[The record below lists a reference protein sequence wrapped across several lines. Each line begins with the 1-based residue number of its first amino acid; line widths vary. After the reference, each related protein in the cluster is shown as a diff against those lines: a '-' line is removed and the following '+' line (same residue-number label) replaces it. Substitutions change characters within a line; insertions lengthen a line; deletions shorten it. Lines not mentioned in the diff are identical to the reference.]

1 LTLRA
6 IIVIPAR
13 LGSTRLPGK
22 ALLPIAGKPM
32 IAHVVERALEAA
44 VGPVV
49 LATESREIAD
59 IAIAVGATACLT
71 DRDHRCGTDRIGE
84 ALEKIDPSRRHDAVV
99 NLQGDQPFLEPQ
111 AIHSALALLA
121 DDVVDIA
128 TLAVPAGEEDAG
140 DPNAVKLVGSLCA
153 PRRIRALYFT
163 RAPAP
168 FGEGPRYK
176 HIGLYAFRRRA
187 LERFVEL
194 PPSALELR
202 ESLEQLRALEAGMR
216 IDAALLDKAAPSVD
230 TGRDLEDLRRSS
242 RAETREK
249 A

>member
-1 LTLRA
+1 
-6 IIVIPAR
+6 
-13 LGSTRLPGK
+13 
-22 ALLPIAGKPM
+22 M

-44 VGPVV
+44 VGPVTV
-49 LATESREIAD
+49 ATESEEIAE
-59 IAIAVGATACLT
+59 IATNAGATACLT
-71 DRDHRCGTDRIGE
+71 ERDHRCGTDRIGE
-84 ALEKIDPSRRHDAVV
+84 ALDKIDPAGRYDAVV

-111 AIHSALALLA
+111 TIRSALALFT
-121 DDVVDIA
+121 DDDVDIA
-128 TLAVPAGEEDAG
+128 TLAAPASEKEAG

-153 PRRIRALYFT
+153 PGRLRALYFT

-168 FGEGPRYK
+168 YGEGPRYK
-176 HIGLYAFRRRA
+176 HIGLYAFRRRV

-202 ESLEQLRALEAGMR
+202 ENLEQLRALEAGMR

-230 TGRDLEDLRRSS
+230 TGRDLEDLRRNG
-242 RAETREK
+242 RAETRVK

>member
-1 LTLRA
+1 MTLRP

-44 VGPVV
+44 VGPVIV
-49 LATESREIAD
+49 ATESEEIAD
-59 IAIAVGATACLT
+59 IASGAGARATLT
-71 DRDHRCGTDRIGE
+71 ERDHRCGTDRVCE
-84 ALEKIDPSRRHDAVV
+84 ALEKIDPSRKYDAVV

-111 AIHSALALLA
+111 SIQTALALLT
-121 DDVVDIA
+121 DDIVHIS
-128 TLAVPAGEEDAG
+128 TLAVPASEEEAS

-153 PRRIRALYFT
+153 PRRLRALYFT

-168 FGEGPRYK
+168 YGEGPRYK
-176 HIGLYAFRRRA
+176 HVGLYAFRRRA
-187 LERFVEL
+187 LERFAEL

-230 TGRDLEDLRRSS
+230 TGRDLEDLRRSA
-242 RAETREK
+242 RAET
-249 A
+249 